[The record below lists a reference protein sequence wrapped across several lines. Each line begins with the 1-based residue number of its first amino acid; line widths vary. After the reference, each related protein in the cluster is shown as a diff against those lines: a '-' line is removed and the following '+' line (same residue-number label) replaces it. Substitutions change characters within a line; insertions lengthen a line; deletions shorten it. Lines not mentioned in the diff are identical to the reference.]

1 MNDMNEGMLE
11 KAKEVGRM
19 IGQTKEYKALQE
31 AQERLNEDRET
42 VELVNRLSKL
52 EQEFQSKLQQG
63 AEPSQEE
70 QEEYQ
75 ELVGKLQSGSRYQA
89 VVAAQS
95 NFDKVVKKV
104 NEKIGEGIEAGAAS
118 SIIMPS

>member
-1 MNDMNEGMLE
+1 MQEAMLD

-19 IGQTKEYKALQE
+19 IGQTDEFKALQR
-31 AQERLNEDRET
+31 AQQNLSEHRET
-42 VELVNRLSKL
+42 VELVNQLSDL
-52 EQEFQSKLQQG
+52 EETLQGKLQQG
-63 AEPSQEE
+63 QQPSKDE

-75 ELVGKLQSGSRYQA
+75 ELLGKLQSGSRYQA

-95 NFDKVVKKV
+95 NFDKIVKKV
-104 NEKIGEGIEAGAAS
+104 NERIGEGIEAGAKS

>member
-1 MNDMNEGMLE
+1 MNEAMLE
-11 KAKEVGRM
+11 KAKEVGRL
-19 IGQTKEYKALQE
+19 IGQTNEYKALQK
-31 AQERLNEDRET
+31 AQERLNEDGET
-42 VELVNRLSKL
+42 VEMISRLSEL
-52 EQEFQSKLQQG
+52 EREFQGLLQQG
-63 AEPSQEE
+63 EAPSQEK

-75 ELVGKLQSGSRYQA
+75 ELMSELQGGPRYQA

-118 SIIMPS
+118 SIIIPS